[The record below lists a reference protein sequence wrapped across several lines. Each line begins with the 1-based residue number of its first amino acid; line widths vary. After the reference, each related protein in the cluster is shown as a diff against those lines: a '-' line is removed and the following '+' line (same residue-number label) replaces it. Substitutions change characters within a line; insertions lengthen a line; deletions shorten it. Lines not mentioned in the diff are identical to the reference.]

1 MVALRNI
8 AVFASGRGSNFSA
21 ILDKVQTGVISARIV
36 CVVSEC
42 EHPPVFDVARAA
54 GIPVYSLNRR
64 QYTAPE
70 EYAAAL
76 LQLLERHNTDLI
88 LLAGYLKLIP
98 SPVVRKFPHA
108 IVNIHPALLPNF
120 GGQGFFGMKV
130 HEAVIAS
137 GVKVTGVTIHF
148 VDEKYDNGAIICQE
162 QVAVL
167 PGDTPESLAHRV
179 LEVEH
184 RLYPEVVQA
193 LCEDKI
199 KMIDRKVV
207 WNK

>member
-1 MVALRNI
+1 MVVLKNI

-21 ILDKVQTGVISARIV
+21 ILDKIRTGAISARIV

-42 EHPPVFDVARAA
+42 EHPPVFEVALAA
-54 GIPVYSLNRR
+54 GIPVYSLNRK
-64 QYTAPE
+64 QYPAPE
-70 EYAAAL
+70 EYVTAL
-76 LQLLERHNTDLI
+76 VQLLEKHNTDLI

-98 SPVVRKFPHA
+98 SPLVRKFPHA

-120 GGQGFFGMKV
+120 GGQGFYGMKV

-148 VDEKYDNGAIICQE
+148 VDEKYDSGAIICQE

-167 PGDTPESLAHRV
+167 DGDTPESLAHRV

-193 LCEDKI
+193 LCDDKI
-199 KMIDRKVV
+199 KVIDRKVA